1 MGRGII
7 IALAASLAANVFLGG
22 FVAGRLI
29 GGDADGASGRG
40 ISSRHGGREA
50 FADLPPAAR
59 DSLKRAYLAHR
70 AEGRGA
76 ADELKA
82 LHRDFV
88 RVLSAEDFDRAAA
101 LAIAD
106 KADALERSGRTSFI
120 KLVVNAAD
128 GLSVE
133 DRKALARHIE
143 ARGARWKGR
152 RHHRDGPP
160 PEDADAPK
168 EPPPAN

>member
-1 MGRGII
+1 VGRGIVV
-7 IALAASLAANVFLGG
+7 ALAASLAANVFLGG
-22 FVAGRLI
+22 FVAGRLF
-29 GGDADGASGRG
+29 GGEAGAASRHGH
-40 ISSRHGGREA
+40 SSRHGGRED

-76 ADELKA
+76 YEEMKA
-82 LHRDFV
+82 LHDDFV
-88 RVLSAEDFDRAAA
+88 RVLSADEFDRAAA
-101 LAIAD
+101 LAIAE
-106 KADALERSGRTSFI
+106 KADALERSGRASLI
-120 KLVVNAAD
+120 QLVVSAAD

-143 ARGARWKGR
+143 ARGARWKDR

-160 PEDADAPK
+160 GEGAEAPK
-168 EPPPAN
+168 EQPAE